1 MFWQLKKEKIKL
13 SVPTLSMQ
21 YVVVLLFKLPV
32 GNNKHPNFE
41 WRGGRGG
48 GVWTVLFSEVTPF
61 EDKVSTILSLIV
73 HQQAKQYLN
82 NLKCNNCMMLSY
94 CVSLNSNFQKSLQNV
109 EVYATTKEI
118 NVVAPVT
125 LSERRNCD
133 RRPFFQWL
141 VAVQWMHVSV
151 TTNGA

>member
-94 CVSLNSNFQKSLQNV
+94 CGFHCFTPPHNIVIRIMFHYFLQKWSCLSWRILLCSNM
-109 EVYATTKEI
+109 
-118 NVVAPVT
+118 
-125 LSERRNCD
+125 D
-133 RRPFFQWL
+133 
-141 VAVQWMHVSV
+141 V
-151 TTNGA
+151 TTIFFILSGCLENQP

>member
-1 MFWQLKKEKIKL
+1 
-13 SVPTLSMQ
+13 MQ

-41 WRGGRGG
+41 WRGGGGG
-48 GVWTVLFSEVTPF
+48 GVWIVLFSEVTPF
-61 EDKVSTILSLIV
+61 EDKVSTILSVIV
-73 HQQAKQYLN
+73 QQQAKQYLN

-118 NVVAPVT
+118 NVIAPVT
-125 LSERRNCD
+125 LSERRNCA

>member
-1 MFWQLKKEKIKL
+1 
-13 SVPTLSMQ
+13 MQ

-41 WRGGRGG
+41 WRGGGEEEG
-48 GVWTVLFSEVTPF
+48 CELFC
-61 EDKVSTILSLIV
+61 SLKLP
-73 HQQAKQYLN
+73 HLRTRSQQFCKWLYSNKPNNNYLN

-94 CVSLNSNFQKSLQNV
+94 CVSLNSNFQKSLKNV

-118 NVVAPVT
+118 NGIAPVT